1 MNKLKSIAFIM
12 PDLDGGG
19 LQRIA
24 LNLLQGFAM
33 EEIPLDLV
41 VANEK
46 GQFKQMIPSGV
57 RVIDLK
63 IPIQP
68 RFSSVIKVIF
78 PLVNYLRKE
87 KPEILVCHLFTSNV
101 VAAIAKIIAL
111 SPVKLAFVEHISLAD
126 KKNRTNTL
134 QEKLLPLAM
143 HWLYPT
149 VDAVIAV
156 SKGLARELESY
167 LHLKADSIK
176 TIYNPV
182 LASNLLVK
190 AEAQVEHPWF
200 KDGELPVILG
210 VGRLVKQKDF
220 ATLIRAFAIVRQLQP
235 ARLVILGKG
244 ELKEKLMVLARELGV
259 KNDVEFLGFVE
270 NPYSYMVRS
279 SVFVLSSIQEGLP
292 TGLIEAMALGTT
304 VVSTNCPSGPN
315 EILANGKYGELV
327 PVGDSQAMATAI
339 LRVLSGG
346 VKSVDAEWIN
356 QFTLE
361 SATQKYFNILG
372 INKYES
378 V

>member
-1 MNKLKSIAFIM
+1 MNKLKSIAFII

-19 LQRIA
+19 LQRVA

-41 VANEK
+41 VANGE

-68 RFSSVIKVIF
+68 RFSSVIQIIL
-78 PLVNYLRKE
+78 PLVRYLRKE

-126 KKNRTNTL
+126 KKDRLNTL
-134 QEKLLPLAM
+134 QEKFLPIAM
-143 HWLYPT
+143 QWLYPT
-149 VDAVIAV
+149 VDGVIAV

-182 LASNLLVK
+182 LATNLLVK
-190 AEAQVEHPWF
+190 AQAQVEHPWF
-200 KDGELPVILG
+200 KDGELPIILG

-220 ATLIRAFAIVRQLQP
+220 TTLIRAFAIVRQFQP
-235 ARLVILGKG
+235 SRLVILGEG
-244 ELKEKLMVLARELGV
+244 EQKDRLMALARELGV
-259 KNDVEFLGFVE
+259 ENDVAFLGFVE
-270 NPYSYMVRS
+270 NPYSYMARS

-292 TGLIEAMALGTT
+292 TVLIEAMAIGTP
-304 VVSTNCPSGPN
+304 VVSTNCPSGPD

-327 PVGDSQAMATAI
+327 PVGDSKAMADGI
-339 LRVLSGG
+339 LRVLSGQ
-346 VKSVDAEWIN
+346 VKSVEADWIN

-361 SATQKYFNILG
+361 AATQHYLNILG
-372 INKYES
+372 VNKYES

>member
-1 MNKLKSIAFIM
+1 MNKLKSIAFII

-19 LQRIA
+19 LQRVA

-33 EEIPLDLV
+33 EEIPLDLI
-41 VANEK
+41 VANGE
-46 GQFKQMIPSGV
+46 GQFEKMIPSGV

-68 RFSSVIKVIF
+68 RFSSVIQIIL
-78 PLVNYLRKE
+78 PLVHYLRKE
-87 KPEILVCHLFTSNV
+87 KPEVLVCHLFTSNV
-101 VAAIAKIIAL
+101 VAVIAKIIAL

-126 KKNRTNTL
+126 KKDRLNTL
-134 QEKLLPLAM
+134 QEKFLPIAM
-143 HWLYPT
+143 QWLYPT
-149 VDAVIAV
+149 VDGVIAV

-200 KDGELPVILG
+200 KDRELPIILG

-220 ATLIRAFAIVRQLQP
+220 TTLIRAFAIVLQFQP
-235 ARLVILGKG
+235 ARLVILGEG
-244 ELKEKLMVLARELGV
+244 EQKDRLMDLARELGV
-259 KNDVEFLGFVE
+259 ENDVAFLGFVE
-270 NPYSYMVRS
+270 NPYSYMARS

-292 TGLIEAMALGTT
+292 TVLIEAMAIGTP
-304 VVSTNCPSGPN
+304 VISTNCPSGPD

-327 PVGDSQAMATAI
+327 PVGDSKAMADGI
-339 LRVLSGG
+339 LRVLSGQI
-346 VKSVDAEWIN
+346 KSVNADWIN

-361 SATQKYFNILG
+361 VATHNYLDILG
-372 INKYES
+372 INKYE
-378 V
+378 

>member
-1 MNKLKSIAFIM
+1 MNKLKSIAFII

-19 LQRIA
+19 LQRVA

-41 VANEK
+41 VANEE

-68 RFSSVIKVIF
+68 RFSSVIKVIL

-126 KKNRTNTL
+126 KKKRPNTL

-149 VDAVIAV
+149 VNAVIAV

-220 ATLIRAFAIVRQLQP
+220 ATLILAFAIVRQFQP
-235 ARLVILGKG
+235 ARLVILGEG

-327 PVGDSQAMATAI
+327 PVGDSKAMAEAI
-339 LRVLSGG
+339 LRVLSGDI
-346 VKSVDAEWIN
+346 KSVDSCWLN

-361 SATQKYFNILG
+361 FATQKYLNILG
-372 INKYES
+372 INKYD
-378 V
+378 